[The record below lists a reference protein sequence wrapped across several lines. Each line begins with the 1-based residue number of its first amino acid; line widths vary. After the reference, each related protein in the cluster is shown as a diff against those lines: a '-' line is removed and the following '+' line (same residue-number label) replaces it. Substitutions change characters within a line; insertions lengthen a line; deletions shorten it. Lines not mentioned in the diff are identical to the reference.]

1 MQDTRH
7 KTQDTKNV
15 LYSIFKWTIIIV
27 SFIFLYREF
36 NKYENYAELNA
47 IFSDFSFSRFKW
59 LFLVFL
65 LLPINW
71 LLEFYKWTYLCAPF
85 EKISLLTSTKSVLSG
100 LVAGFLSPNR
110 IGELVGRPVFL
121 KPENRVSAALMTFL
135 NGFSQTIIIV
145 ACGIPSAVFF
155 FFYFLRENSG
165 EFQLYTW
172 LCVIFL
178 VVFLLIYLL
187 LPKIS
192 RWLLK
197 PLNPLKGTWRRYFRK
212 SPLQGVGG
220 KKALQTI
227 SEISVSRLLIL
238 LLFSFVRYVVFC
250 LQFYFMLFFC
260 GVEISLFEATI
271 TTTLYYLFIT
281 ITPSFSVS
289 EAVVRVS
296 FAVFLI
302 GFFSDNLIG
311 IASAGL
317 LLWVINFA
325 LPMLVGTVFFA
336 KSKI

>member
-1 MQDTRH
+1 MAWKSKKQIY
-7 KTQDTKNV
+7 
-15 LYSIFKWTIIIV
+15 YSIFKWLIIIG
-27 SFIFLYREF
+27 SYGFLGYKLYEFDNYGELQYLFSLSNFHWLIFV
-36 NKYENYAELNA
+36 
-47 IFSDFSFSRFKW
+47 
-59 LFLVFL
+59 VF

-121 KPENRVSAALMTFL
+121 KPENRVAAALMTIL

-155 FFYFLRENSG
+155 FFYFLREDGG
-165 EFQLYTW
+165 EFQIYTW
-172 LCVIFL
+172 ICTFFL
-178 VVFLLIYLL
+178 VVFLLIYIQ

-192 RWLLK
+192 RWLSKKKFSEKIHKYLK
-197 PLNPLKGTWRRYFRK
+197 L
-212 SPLQGVGG
+212 
-220 KKALQTI
+220 I
-227 SEISVSRLLIL
+227 SDISVGRLLVL
-238 LLFSFVRYVVFC
+238 LLYSFVRYVVFC

-281 ITPSFSVS
+281 ITPSFSIS

-317 LLWVINFA
+317 LLWIINFV
-325 LPMLVGTVFFA
+325 LPMLAGSVFFA
-336 KSKI
+336 KTKI

>member
-1 MQDTRH
+1 MAWKSKKQIY
-7 KTQDTKNV
+7 
-15 LYSIFKWTIIIV
+15 YSIFKWLIIIG
-27 SFIFLYREF
+27 SYGFLGYKLYEF
-36 NKYENYAELNA
+36 ENYGELQYL
-47 IFSDFSFSRFKW
+47 FSFSNFHW
-59 LFLVFL
+59 LIFVVL

-121 KPENRVSAALMTFL
+121 KPENRVAAALMTVL
-135 NGFSQTIIIV
+135 NGFSQTIIII

-155 FFYFLRENSG
+155 FFYFLNENDG
-165 EFQLYTW
+165 EFQLHTW
-172 LCVIFL
+172 LCTFFL
-178 VVFLLIYLL
+178 AVFLLIYIQ

-192 RWLLK
+192 RWLSK
-197 PLNPLKGTWRRYFRK
+197 KNFADKIRK
-212 SPLQGVGG
+212 YLD
-220 KKALQTI
+220 LI

-238 LLFSFVRYVVFC
+238 LLYSFVRYVVFC

-260 GVEISLFEATI
+260 GVEISIFEATI

-289 EAVVRVS
+289 EAVVRIS
-296 FAVFLI
+296 YAVFLI